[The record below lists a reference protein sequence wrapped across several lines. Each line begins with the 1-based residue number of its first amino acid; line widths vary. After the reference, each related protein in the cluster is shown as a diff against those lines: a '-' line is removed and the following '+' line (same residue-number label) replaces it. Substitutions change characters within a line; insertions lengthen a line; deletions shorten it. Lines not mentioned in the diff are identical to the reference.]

1 MNTKAKSVVALFLCA
16 ATGVSLMSG
25 CFSRGG
31 EEPPPEHTHSYGE
44 WITQNEPSCILDG
57 SKYRKC
63 EGCGNIERQ
72 IIEAIGHNSDIWLFD
87 DNSHYKKCVVC
98 DENFQE
104 ENHNIKDG
112 KCTVCEFE
120 EVKLATV
127 LYQLN
132 ENGDGYVV
140 AGAEGEIVEIPE
152 IYEGLPVTEIA
163 ASAFS
168 ASEISTVKIADSV
181 TKIGSKA
188 FSMCKKLKKIEISS
202 SVTEVGT
209 YVCWGSG
216 VEEVFID
223 GNLSK
228 GAFRECENLKSV
240 SFGSNITS
248 LPEQAFYLCP
258 SLKEITLPKQINSCG
273 QYAFRESGL
282 EKVKLCGDLL
292 GSVPLDTMYIFYGC
306 KNLVEATFAPT
317 AAKLSYYAFDTCSSL
332 ERYIVEDGHPNF
344 TSYNGIIYSK
354 DMQTCVK
361 AGHGIKGEVEIPDGV
376 LSLSGEQPFRNCKNL
391 TSVIL
396 PASLTQINNA
406 CFSGS
411 GIKSINIPDGVTKIS
426 AKAFSEC
433 EALQNVHLGAGVTEI
448 EEGAF
453 SGINLTNLTISPQN
467 EKFTALNNCIVTG
480 YGTQT
485 CTLIVS
491 NAENEIPSGVTEIAD
506 YAFSN
511 KNFTTF
517 VVPEGIKKI
526 SRGMFEWCEKLE
538 SITLPSTLTEIDRYA
553 FRGCSSLKN
562 LTIPSNVKF
571 INVSAFEKCTG
582 LTSVTFENKTGW
594 TAKKNNSTDA
604 ALTLNLDDSAA
615 NAKFLSETYYK
626 YNWKIS

>member
-1 MNTKAKSVVALFLCA
+1 MKTKAKSVVALFLCA

-453 SGINLTNLTISPQN
+453 SGINLTNLT
-467 EKFTALNNCIVTG
+467 
-480 YGTQT
+480 
-485 CTLIVS
+485 
-491 NAENEIPSGVTEIAD
+491 
-506 YAFSN
+506 
-511 KNFTTF
+511 TF
-517 VVPEGIKKI
+517 VVPE
-526 SRGMFEWCEKLE
+526 C
-538 SITLPSTLTEIDRYA
+538 
-553 FRGCSSLKN
+553 
-562 LTIPSNVKF
+562 
-571 INVSAFEKCTG
+571 IN
-582 LTSVTFENKTGW
+582 
-594 TAKKNNSTDA
+594 
-604 ALTLNLDDSAA
+604 
-615 NAKFLSETYYK
+615 
-626 YNWKIS
+626 